1 MPSFTRRTRIIAISL
16 APVLFLGLVSTSTP
30 AFAKTPKPTLAQI
43 AAAKAAEDAKRAAA
57 SAASAKLAAANQTLR
72 TLTAQADY
80 ARNLYQKAQRE
91 LVVAIGVSNAA
102 ALHAKLTSADV
113 SAAHRT
119 IGKLASN
126 AYIMGGGLTDIE
138 PILSSNGPQ
147 ELADRL
153 STLST
158 LGSKNSTALDRYRA
172 AEAIALVAKYQAD
185 SAKAAAKKASDKV
198 AAAKKVADD
207 ARLAQQTEVN
217 KLQAVQDQLMKEL
230 ASAKRVRTTLE
241 QQRQLALLEEAQA
254 KQAAQT
260 PGQKKIWPDL
270 GFKGRSTIRT
280 TVAQRATAVAF
291 ARKQVLAGKPYV
303 WGASG
308 PNSFDCSGLVYA
320 AFKSA
325 GLAWPNWDRLNAAL
339 YSTYTHHVALSELEP
354 GDLLF
359 YSYNGSIANIHHMS
373 IYAGGGMV
381 WEARST
387 KTGLRY
393 SNMYSVSG
401 LMPFGGRV

>member
-1 MPSFTRRTRIIAISL
+1 MRRNRLLVITL
-16 APVLFLGLVSTSTP
+16 ALGLTLASAP
-30 AFAKTPKPTLAQI
+30 AYAKTPKPTLAQI
-43 AAAKAAEDAKRAAA
+43 AAAKKAESEKRAAA
-57 SAASAKLAAANQTLR
+57 NAAVEKLAAANQTLR
-72 TLTAQADY
+72 TLSYQADR
-80 ARNLYQKAQRE
+80 ARALYQQAQKE
-91 LVVAIGVSNAA
+91 LVVAVGISKVAA
-102 ALHAKLTSADV
+102 RHAQQTSAAV

-119 IGKLASN
+119 IGKLATN

-138 PILSSNGPQ
+138 PLLSATGPQ
-147 ELADRL
+147 DLADRL

-158 LGSKNSTALDRYRA
+158 LGSNNSTALDRYRA
-172 AEAIALVAKYQAD
+172 AEKVAIVAKKQAD
-185 SAKAAAKKASDKV
+185 DAKLAAQKASDKV
-198 AAAKKVADD
+198 AAAKKVADA
-207 ARLAQQTEVN
+207 ARTAQQNEVT

-254 KQAAQT
+254 ARAAQT
-260 PGQKKIWPDL
+260 PGQKRIWPDL
-270 GFKGRSTIRT
+270 GFRGRSSIRT
-280 TVAQRATAVAF
+280 SIGQRLTAVAF
-291 ARKQVLAGKPYV
+291 AKKQVLAGKPYV
-303 WGASG
+303 WGAQG

-339 YSTYTHHVALSELEP
+339 YAGYTYHVPLSQLQP

-359 YSYNGSIANIHHMS
+359 YSYNGTIANIHHMS

-393 SNMYSVSG
+393 SDMYSVNG

>member
-1 MPSFTRRTRIIAISL
+1 MPSALHRNRWIVITL
-16 APVLFLGLVSTSTP
+16 AFGLVLGSSP

-43 AAAKAAEDAKRAAA
+43 AAAKKAEDDKRAAA
-57 SAASAKLAAANQTLR
+57 NAAASKLAAANQTLR
-72 TLTAQADY
+72 TLTSQADH
-80 ARNLYQKAQRE
+80 ARALYQQAQRE
-91 LVVAIGVSNAA
+91 LVVAKGLSQTAT
-102 ALHAKLTSADV
+102 LHAQLTAADV
-113 SAAHRT
+113 GAAHRR
-119 IGKLASN
+119 IGKLAAN

-138 PILSSNGPQ
+138 PLLSASGPQ

-172 AEAIALVAKYQAD
+172 AEAIALVAKNQAD
-185 SAKAAAKKASDKV
+185 AAKVVAQKASDKV
-198 AAAKKVADD
+198 AAAKKVADS
-207 ARLAQQTEVN
+207 AQSAQQSEVN

-230 ASAKRVRTTLE
+230 ASAKKIRTTLE

-254 KQAAQT
+254 NRAAQT

-280 TVAQRATAVAF
+280 TVAQRLTAVAF

-308 PNSFDCSGLVYA
+308 PKSFDCSGLVYA

-325 GLAWPNWDRLNAAL
+325 GLDWPNWDRLNAAL
-339 YSTYTHHVALSELEP
+339 YSTYTHHVSLSELQP

-359 YSYNGSIANIHHMS
+359 YSYNGTIANIHHIT
-373 IYAGGGMV
+373 IYAGDGMM

-387 KTGLRY
+387 KSGLRY
-393 SNMYSVSG
+393 SNMYSVNG

>member
-1 MPSFTRRTRIIAISL
+1 MRRNRLLVITL
-16 APVLFLGLVSTSTP
+16 ALGLALASTP
-30 AFAKTPKPTLAQI
+30 AYAKTPKPTLAEI
-43 AAAKAAEDAKRAAA
+43 AAAKKAEADKRAAA
-57 SAASAKLAAANQTLR
+57 NAAVAKLAAANQTLR
-72 TLTAQADY
+72 ELTAQAD
-80 ARNLYQKAQRE
+80 RSRVLYQRAQRE
-91 LVVAIGVSNAA
+91 LVVAVGVSKAA
-102 ALHAKLTSADV
+102 TLHAQQTSAAV

-138 PILSSNGPQ
+138 PLLSATGPQ
-147 ELADRL
+147 DLADRL

-158 LGSKNSTALDRYRA
+158 LGSNNSTALDRYRA
-172 AEAIALVAKYQAD
+172 AEVVARVAKFQAD
-185 SAKAAAKKASDKV
+185 AAKLSAQRASDKV
-198 AAAKKVADD
+198 AAAKKVAD
-207 ARLAQQTEVN
+207 AAKSAQQSEVT

-254 KQAAQT
+254 ARAAQT
-260 PGQKKIWPDL
+260 PGQKRIWPDI
-270 GFKGRSTIRT
+270 GFRGRSSIRT
-280 TVAQRATAVAF
+280 SVDQRLTAVAF
-291 ARKQVLAGKPYV
+291 ARKQVIAGKPYV
-303 WGASG
+303 WGAQG

-339 YSTYTHHVALSELEP
+339 YAGYTYHVPLSQLQP

-359 YSYNGSIANIHHMS
+359 YSYNGTIANIHHMS

-393 SNMYSVSG
+393 SDMYSVNG

>member
-1 MPSFTRRTRIIAISL
+1 LRRNRIVVITL
-16 APVLFLGLVSTSTP
+16 ALGLTLASTP

-43 AAAKAAEDAKRAAA
+43 AAAKKAESEKRAAA
-57 SAASAKLAAANQTLR
+57 SAAVAKLAVATQTLR
-72 TLTAQADY
+72 TLTSQADRTR
-80 ARNLYQKAQRE
+80 ALYLQAQRE
-91 LVVAIGVSNAA
+91 LVVAVGISRVAA
-102 ALHAKLTSADV
+102 QHAKQTSDAV

-138 PILSSNGPQ
+138 PILSASGPQ
-147 ELADRL
+147 DLADRL

-158 LGSKNSTALDRYRA
+158 LGSHNSTALDRYRA
-172 AEAIALVAKYQAD
+172 AEKVALVAKKEAD
-185 SAKAAAKKASDKV
+185 NAKVAAQKASDKV
-198 AAAKKVADD
+198 AAAKKVAD
-207 ARLAQQTEVN
+207 AAKSAQQAEVA

-254 KQAAQT
+254 ARAAQT
-260 PGQKKIWPDL
+260 PGQKRIWPDL

-280 TVAQRATAVAF
+280 SVGQRLTAVAF
-291 ARKQVLAGKPYV
+291 AKKQVLAGKPYV
-303 WGASG
+303 WGAQG

-339 YSTYTHHVALSELEP
+339 YAGYTYHVPLSELQP

-359 YSYNGSIANIHHMS
+359 YSYNGTIANIHHMS

-393 SNMYSVSG
+393 SDMYSVSG